1 MGCMGMTSSLIHIIK
16 ARSTSKWLLD
26 MSKNGWDKEYMK
38 HYSEESSETISK
50 DEFELYDL
58 MRNMMLLCLLSFGV
72 LVIVG
77 KLGLR
82 SIKKEK
88 AKRTQ
93 KVFAKSLLLLIPFAL
108 MLIAIKI

>member
-1 MGCMGMTSSLIHIIK
+1 
-16 ARSTSKWLLD
+16 
-26 MSKNGWDKEYMK
+26 
-38 HYSEESSETISK
+38 
-50 DEFELYDL
+50 

-77 KLGLR
+77 KLGLK
-82 SIKKEK
+82 SVHKEK

-108 MLIAIKI
+108 MLIGIKFQARRFKDILVKNSPEGSHLGCQNKKCPGK